1 MSDASQRDEGRDP
14 KPDEAKNHEPR
25 KSHCGVPVKEPGDAK
40 VVRIDLE
47 RPHRGK
53 NGR

>member
-1 MSDASQRDEGRDP
+1 MSYASRPDEGQDP
-14 KPDEAKNHEPR
+14 KPDEAKSGPR
-25 KSHCGVPVKEPGDAK
+25 KSYCGVPVKEPGEAK

-47 RPHRGK
+47 RQQRGK